1 MSLGLPAD
9 NKSAEILLTASGV
22 LKKMQHFFNSPS
34 NEEFMFREISF
45 EIRRREV
52 FALMG
57 DNIYGRCKSSPSR
70 SARLSNFG
78 LELFSSKFEL
88 SKLQLFQPFLN

>member
-45 EIRRREV
+45 EI
-52 FALMG
+52 
-57 DNIYGRCKSSPSR
+57 GRLGSFCI
-70 SARLSNFG
+70 NG
-78 LELFSSKFEL
+78 
-88 SKLQLFQPFLN
+88 